1 MTALSKLNNK
11 LNRAESLVVLIVD
24 DVMDNLAVLH
34 DALDESGYVV
44 LVANNGNTALETA
57 KNTLPD
63 IILLDAIMPEMDGF
77 EVCIK
82 LKENSITNHIPII
95 FMTGLTESEHVV
107 AAFQAG
113 GTDYITKPIRIK
125 EVLARIEAHLHTSHM
140 MKQARVALDAFG
152 QAAIAITPENG
163 QIVWQ
168 TPLAKLLMKKYFDSE
183 YSEFISK
190 APMQLLTWMLQIE
203 SQTDKPPE
211 TILPLIVIKTRGRLS
226 FTVTNVNNDEQWVIL
241 LREESDEAQIEA
253 LINIFKLTTRES
265 EVLYWAT
272 KGKTS
277 RDIGDILGSSPR
289 TVNKHLEHVFVK
301 LGVETRTAA
310 ASLAASKL
318 RLLSNSH
325 AN

>member
-1 MTALSKLNNK
+1 MSLTK
-11 LNRAESLVVLIVD
+11 LNRSESLVVLIVD

-34 DALDESGYVV
+34 DALDESGFVV
-44 LVANNGNTALETA
+44 LVANDGETALQTA
-57 KNTLPD
+57 ANTLPD
-63 IILLDAIMPEMDGF
+63 IILLDAIMPGMDGF
-77 EVCIK
+77 EVCVK
-82 LKENSITNHIPII
+82 LKENMITSHIPVI

-152 QAAIAITPENG
+152 QAAIAITPVDG
-163 QIVWQ
+163 KIVWQ
-168 TPLAKLLMKKYFDSE
+168 TPLARELMKKYFE
-183 YSEFISK
+183 PHYS
-190 APMQLLTWMLQIE
+190 ANNAQTPMQLLTWVNQIQ
-203 SQTDKPPE
+203 SSANKSPE
-211 TILPLIVIKTRGRLS
+211 TILPLVIIKTRSRLTFS
-226 FTVTNVNNDEQWVIL
+226 VTDINNEEQWVIL
-241 LREESDEAQIEA
+241 LNEDSDEAQIEA
-253 LINIFKLTTRES
+253 LLNIFKLTMRES

-289 TVNKHLEHVFVK
+289 TVNKHLEHVFIK

-318 RLLSNSH
+318 RLVK
-325 AN
+325 